1 MRKDFVRISWGQ
13 NSCLLGESP
22 LSARRRRLGQQC
34 SAWPAG
40 RERCVA
46 MYNET
51 GLWAGRRARDA
62 VPSPHSVA
70 RPGGLT
76 SLSESPP
83 SRALLLPAFPLLPLR
98 PPRPELSP
106 VVLSG
111 PQPARPALTPQ
122 GWDWSPSVLTT
133 LLGGRRR
140 NAWDSPVR
148 PAPRPQA
155 CLPWKQALPAVP
167 SLASLCSVSV
177 GTALRALGPV
187 ASSCGRSQT

>member
-1 MRKDFVRISWGQ
+1 MWRCTTRQVSG
-13 NSCLLGESP
+13 
-22 LSARRRRLGQQC
+22 
-34 SAWPAG
+34 PAG
-40 RERCVA
+40 GPGTQCPRRTVWPGQADDQSVRVTSQPRSAPPRLPGRAEGAAVMPPGPA
-46 MYNET
+46 
-51 GLWAGRRARDA
+51 AG
-62 VPSPHSVA
+62 
-70 RPGGLT
+70 
-76 SLSESPP
+76 
-83 SRALLLPAFPLLPLR
+83 PAFPLLPLR